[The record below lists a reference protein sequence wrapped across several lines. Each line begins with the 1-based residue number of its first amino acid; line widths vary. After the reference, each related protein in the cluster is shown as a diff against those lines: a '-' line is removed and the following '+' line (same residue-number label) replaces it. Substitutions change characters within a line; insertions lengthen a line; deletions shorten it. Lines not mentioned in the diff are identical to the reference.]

1 LANALRPKTKFAS
14 IIGSFGWGGK
24 MVEQLTGM
32 MPNLKAEILEPVITK
47 GYPKD
52 DDFMALDRLADEILE
67 KHRELKIID

>member
-1 LANALRPKTKFAS
+1 
-14 IIGSFGWGGK
+14 
-24 MVEQLTGM
+24 M